1 MSTKFAATVEFG
13 VKGYSQYV
21 KTFRAETLA
30 EVKDMISTTVE
41 VFRVEM
47 QKLHDKDGDFRAF
60 CPKFA
65 NGYPSADFDGE
76 AGEALEITLLTL
88 LEEVVTTIEVDYR
101 DDRHAKL
108 RESLGC
114 D

>member
-1 MSTKFAATVEFG
+1 MSTEFAATVEFG

-21 KTFRAETLA
+21 KTFKAETLA
-30 EVKDMISTTVE
+30 EVKDKISANADEFRAE
-41 VFRVEM
+41 V

-60 CPKFA
+60 CPEFA
-65 NGYPSADFDGE
+65 NGYPSADWEGE
-76 AGEALEITLLTL
+76 AGEEVEITLLVL

-101 DDRHAKL
+101 DDRHLKL
-108 RESLGC
+108 RKSLDC